1 MKPSER
7 LAEVLAHNSLN
18 PPPQRSGNLTPFFS
32 FVVVVRLHGESVVV
46 PLSEAPW
53 MLSLE
58 LLRPLVRTAWG
69 SDTCYP
75 NASEEWRPDNPARAQ
90 CGMTALVVQDLLG
103 GDLIL
108 GEVHV
113 DGAKVGNH
121 YWNRLPDGTE
131 IDLTA
136 DQFFAGEVFVNGQV
150 VHRPPDAPRR
160 FREQYELLRERV
172 LMALA
177 PRRVRA

>member
-1 MKPSER
+1 
-7 LAEVLAHNSLN
+7 
-18 PPPQRSGNLTPFFS
+18 
-32 FVVVVRLHGESVVV
+32 
-46 PLSEAPW
+46 
-53 MLSLE
+53 
-58 LLRPLVRTAWG
+58 
-69 SDTCYP
+69 
-75 NASEEWRPDNPARAQ
+75 
-90 CGMTALVVQDLLG
+90 
-103 GDLIL
+103 
-108 GEVHV
+108 
-113 DGAKVGNH
+113 
-121 YWNRLPDGTE
+121 LPDGTE